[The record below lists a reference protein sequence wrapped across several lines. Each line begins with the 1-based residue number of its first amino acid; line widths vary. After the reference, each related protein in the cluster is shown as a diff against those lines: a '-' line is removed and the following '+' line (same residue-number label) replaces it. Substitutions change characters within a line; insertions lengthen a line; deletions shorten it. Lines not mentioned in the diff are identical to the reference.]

1 MGVGVI
7 LSTFD
12 SIKLVGARTLHIYN
26 YLMTRMSDN
35 PVIQS
40 TKERVGDGLT
50 VRWID
55 CNTMC
60 RIKTTSVI
68 DYYTSRQK

>member
-1 MGVGVI
+1 
-7 LSTFD
+7 
-12 SIKLVGARTLHIYN
+12 
-26 YLMTRMSDN
+26 MTRMSDN

-60 RIKTTSVI
+60 RIKTLL
-68 DYYTSRQK
+68 

>member
-1 MGVGVI
+1 
-7 LSTFD
+7 
-12 SIKLVGARTLHIYN
+12 
-26 YLMTRMSDN
+26 MTRMSDN

-55 CNTMC
+55 CITMC
-60 RIKTTSVI
+60 RIKTFL
-68 DYYTSRQK
+68 

>member
-12 SIKLVGARTLHIYN
+12 SIKLVDAHYTYTRYN

-68 DYYTSRQK
+68 DYYTSR

>member
-12 SIKLVGARTLHIYN
+12 SIKLVDAHYTYTRYN

-55 CNTMC
+55 CNDVQD
-60 RIKTTSVI
+60 KNTSVI
-68 DYYTSRQK
+68 DYYTSR